1 MSNLRMRAL
10 EEFSTR
16 KAERFYDEDRPVSVY
31 FGQNVLTLEK
41 MRRYLSPDAYAEVV
55 TAIKDGGAVD
65 RKFADQIAA
74 GMKAW
79 AVEMGAT
86 HYTHWFH
93 PMTDSTAEK
102 HEAFVDRDLSGDVF
116 ENFKGSTL
124 VQQEPDASS
133 FPNGGL
139 RNTFEARGYTAWDPS
154 SPAFII
160 DNTLCIPTVFVSYTG
175 EALDMKVPML
185 KSLRALDRAA
195 LAEKV
200 FSDGE
205 KLSKLESMVH
215 PAVKEDFES
224 WKASHEGRN
233 IPFVIMESAII
244 LDRPLFRDTA
254 DMVLV
259 VEAPLE
265 TRIGRTER
273 RDGTDREKVMAR
285 ISAQKTPDS
294 AKADFILT
302 NDGDLEYL
310 RKKVYELYDIICKR
324 IQKL

>member
-1 MSNLRMRAL
+1 MRA
-10 EEFSTR
+10 ER
-16 KAERFYDEDRPVSVY
+16 KIM
-31 FGQNVLTLEK
+31 TL
-41 MRRYLSPDAYAEVV
+41 AV
-55 TAIKDGGAVD
+55 TGGIGSGKSAVCS
-65 RKFADQIAA
+65 F
-74 GMKAW
+74 
-79 AVEMGAT
+79 
-86 HYTHWFH
+86 F
-93 PMTDSTAEK
+93 AEK
-102 HEAFVDRDLSGDVF
+102 G
-116 ENFKGSTL
+116 
-124 VQQEPDASS
+124 
-133 FPNGGL
+133 
-139 RNTFEARGYTAWDPS
+139 
-154 SPAFII
+154 
-160 DNTLCIPTVFVSYTG
+160 IPVYDSDSRTK
-175 EALDMKVPML
+175 ALYDIYREGK
-185 KSLRALDRAA
+185 LDRAA

-215 PAVKEDFES
+215 PAVKEDFEN
-224 WKASHEGRN
+224 WKASHDGRN

-273 RDGTDREKVMAR
+273 RDGADREKVMAR
-285 ISAQKTPDS
+285 ISAQKTPDD

-302 NDGDLEYL
+302 NDGDLEDL

>member
-1 MSNLRMRAL
+1 MRA
-10 EEFSTR
+10 ER
-16 KAERFYDEDRPVSVY
+16 KIM
-31 FGQNVLTLEK
+31 TL
-41 MRRYLSPDAYAEVV
+41 AV
-55 TAIKDGGAVD
+55 TGGIGSGKSAVCS
-65 RKFADQIAA
+65 F
-74 GMKAW
+74 
-79 AVEMGAT
+79 
-86 HYTHWFH
+86 F
-93 PMTDSTAEK
+93 AEK
-102 HEAFVDRDLSGDVF
+102 GIPVYDSDSRTKALYDSSVTLAASLKAVF
-116 ENFKGSTL
+116 GENIYREGK
-124 VQQEPDASS
+124 
-133 FPNGGL
+133 
-139 RNTFEARGYTAWDPS
+139 
-154 SPAFII
+154 
-160 DNTLCIPTVFVSYTG
+160 
-175 EALDMKVPML
+175 
-185 KSLRALDRAA
+185 LDRAA

-224 WKASHEGRN
+224 WKASYEGRN

-273 RDGTDREKVMAR
+273 RDGADREKVMAR
-285 ISAQKTPDS
+285 ISAQKTPDD

-302 NDGDLEYL
+302 NDGDLEDL
-310 RKKVYELYDIICKR
+310 RKKVYELYYIICKR

>member
-1 MSNLRMRAL
+1 MRA
-10 EEFSTR
+10 ER
-16 KAERFYDEDRPVSVY
+16 KITTLAVTGGIGSGKSAVCSFFGEKGIPVYDSDSRTKVLYDSSV
-31 FGQNVLTLEK
+31 TL
-41 MRRYLSPDAYAEVV
+41 
-55 TAIKDGGAVD
+55 
-65 RKFADQIAA
+65 AA
-74 GMKAW
+74 SLK
-79 AVEMGAT
+79 
-86 HYTHWFH
+86 
-93 PMTDSTAEK
+93 
-102 HEAFVDRDLSGDVF
+102 
-116 ENFKGSTL
+116 
-124 VQQEPDASS
+124 
-133 FPNGGL
+133 
-139 RNTFEARGYTAWDPS
+139 
-154 SPAFII
+154 
-160 DNTLCIPTVFVSYTG
+160 TVFG
-175 EALDMKVPML
+175 ENIYRKG
-185 KSLRALDRAA
+185 KLDRAA

-215 PAVKEDFES
+215 PAVKEDFEN

-273 RDGTDREKVMAR
+273 RDGTDRGKVMAR
-285 ISAQKTPDS
+285 ISAQKTPDN

-302 NDGDLEYL
+302 NDGDLEDL
-310 RKKVYELYDIICKR
+310 RSKVYELYDIICKR